1 MNQGEPALSRL
12 RILIVHEWL
21 YTRAGAERCLEQ
33 LLEIVPHAH
42 LLAGIVTP
50 AMRRSYAPAARAM
63 ESWVGRLPGART
75 HHRWFLPAHALAF
88 RGFDTTP
95 YDLVISLSHAFE
107 KTIRARP
114 GAQHL
119 CYCFSPPRYLY
130 DLRDAYAGRGS
141 TPQRLALSLARA
153 PLRAIDR
160 AGAAGVHRFVSIS
173 RTVADRVRRA
183 YGRESDVVY
192 PPVAV
197 KASVARGPREDFL
210 LSLGRLVPYK
220 RTDLA
225 ILAAN
230 RLGAR
235 LVVAG
240 DGPELARLRA
250 MAGPTVEFTGEVS
263 EERAA
268 RLLSTCAAFVFCG
281 EEDFGIAPLEA
292 NAHGAPVVAYG
303 KGGLAE
309 TMQDG
314 VTGVMFHEQSVDA
327 VVTAIERCRAH
338 RWDEET
344 LRANANRFSPD
355 RFRQDMTK
363 ILTEIATSL
372 VARA

>member
-33 LLEIVPHAH
+33 LLEIVPHAD

-63 ESWVGRLPGART
+63 ESWVGRLPWART

-88 RGFDTTP
+88 RGFDTSR

-107 KTIRARP
+107 KTIRARR
-114 GAQHL
+114 GARHL

-141 TPQRLALSLARA
+141 TPQRMALALARA

-197 KASVARGPREDFL
+197 KAGAAPGPREDFL

-230 RLGAR
+230 QLGAR

-268 RLLSTCAAFVFCG
+268 RLLSMCAAFVFCG

-292 NAHGAPVVAYG
+292 NAHGAPVVGYAR
-303 KGGLAE
+303 GGLAE

-314 VTGVMFHEQSVDA
+314 VTGVMFQAQATDA
-327 VVTAIERCRAH
+327 VAAAIRACLG
-338 RWDEET
+338 RQWDADA
-344 LRANANRFSPD
+344 LRRNAERFSPD
-355 RFRQDMTK
+355 RFRDRMRAILAQMT
-363 ILTEIATSL
+363 E
-372 VARA
+372 